1 MHEILRNLPAH
12 SRVLDLGSKNGN
24 FHAQQYALSVCR
36 LDLEAPMKQSQN
48 FVAADAARLPFAAA
62 TFACV
67 IANHSLEHIK
77 NLPDALPKS
86 AACCSRMA
94 AFT

>member
-1 MHEILRNLPAH
+1 
-12 SRVLDLGSKNGN
+12 
-24 FHAQQYALSVCR
+24 
-36 LDLEAPMKQSQN
+36 MKQSQN